1 MVSVDGVS
9 GCPGRLFPARG
20 PADKRSRRDLLPAE
34 ADLSPGRRC
43 LGATVCR
50 IGPRSAR
57 PSACQTGI
65 FSACPKQAGS
75 HPLSG
80 MVRRERWG
88 GHPGH
93 DQGRRHS
100 LPRVVAPQALFPV
113 ARRSGHRSGCHRA
126 AVSCGP
132 ISSSHVLPAPMNCDP
147 IKGDASRWERS
158 HGPVPI
164 LRRID
169 HDSLRR
175 SHSSAGNRDQP
186 WAISISTVN
195 DPPRR
200 GSATIK
206 STLRRHSVGMRWVV
220 KQEA

>member
-1 MVSVDGVS
+1 M
-9 GCPGRLFPARG
+9 
-20 PADKRSRRDLLPAE
+20 E
-34 ADLSPGRRC
+34 
-43 LGATVCR
+43 
-50 IGPRSAR
+50 AR
-57 PSACQTGI
+57 PKRRRADSLPVRATSGTTPGL
-65 FSACPKQAGS
+65 SGRHLLSLSDAGGS

-100 LPRVVAPQALFPV
+100 LPRVVAPQAHFPV

-126 AVSCGP
+126 AVWCGP
-132 ISSSHVLPAPMNCDP
+132 FPKVTLCSYR
-147 IKGDASRWERS
+147 ASLRS
-158 HGPVPI
+158 RSRETREVGNTTTDQCRSFGGSITV
-164 LRRID
+164 
-169 HDSLRR
+169 SLRR
-175 SHSSAGNRDQP
+175 SHSPARHCDQS

-195 DPPRR
+195 HPLQC
-200 GSATIK
+200 GSATVK